1 MKNDTQKHSS
11 DAANM
16 TEMGENSKCCLLE
29 TLGGAGGKIIL
40 RQGKQKNFESLSLRV
55 CPVLTGA
62 AARGSSWIL
71 TVQLELG

>member
-11 DAANM
+11 DAANT
-16 TEMGENSKCCLLE
+16 TEMGEKNKCCLLE
-29 TLGGAGGKIIL
+29 TRGGGKIIL
-40 RQGKQKNFESLSLRV
+40 RQRKQKNFESLSLRV